1 VAASAADSPTV
12 VLAGASG
19 LIGRALLDLLLARG
33 RSDRIAVLA
42 RRPLAPARS
51 DPRLSVRTGELAAL
65 AGEVRGVRDVYIALG
80 TTIKVAGSEAAF
92 RAVDFDLVVGVARA
106 AHSAGAKRLAVV
118 SALGANARSAI
129 FYNRVKG
136 EAEDALKTLGYES
149 LVIAQPSLLI
159 GDRTALGQPTR
170 SGELFA
176 ARFFA
181 PVMSWIPAG
190 VRPIEAATVA
200 KAMIAA
206 LEQATPGTRVLSS
219 AEMQRLGR

>member
-33 RSDRIAVLA
+33 RSDRIVVLA
-42 RRPLAPARS
+42 RRPLTPARS

-65 AGEVRGVRDVYIALG
+65 AGEARGVRDVYIALG

-92 RAVDFDLVVGVARA
+92 RAVDFDLVVAVARTA
-106 AHSAGAKRLAVV
+106 RSAGAKRLAVV
-118 SALGANARSAI
+118 SALGANARSPI

-159 GDRTALGQPTR
+159 GDRSALGQPTR
-170 SGELFA
+170 SRELFA

-200 KAMIAA
+200 KAMVAA